1 MLACDTVLLALGQSA
16 DLSLLP
22 EGWKLEDGRI
32 FEDGKA
38 LAVFAAGDLSTG
50 DGTVTHAIGDGRR
63 AITRALHLFDE
74 KVVEFV
80 RPDRTKAVP
89 ASDIRFDHFAKAE
102 AARGKHLPPALRA
115 KTFDEA
121 DLGLPDGLE
130 AQRCFSCGSCT
141 RCDTCLVY
149 CPEGIVRRAGPTGY
163 DIDYAMCKGCGIC
176 VTECPRKAMEMAP
189 L

>member
-1 MLACDTVLLALGQSA
+1 MVLLALGQSA

-22 EGWKLEDGRI
+22 EGWKLEDGRL
-32 FEDGKA
+32 FEGGRA
-38 LAVFAAGDLSTG
+38 LPVFAAGDLSTG

-63 AITRALHLFDE
+63 AITRALRLFDDE
-74 KVVEFV
+74 VVEFV

-89 ASDIRFDHFAKAE
+89 ASDIRFDHFARAE
-102 AARGKHLPPALRA
+102 PAHNAHVAAAKRA
-115 KTFDEA
+115 KTFDEVA
-121 DLGLPDGLE
+121 LGLPDGLE

-149 CPEGIVRRAGPTGY
+149 CPEGIVRRAAGKTGY
-163 DIDYAMCKGCGIC
+163 DIDYTMCKGCGIC
-176 VTECPRKAMEMAP
+176 VTECPRKAMEMVS